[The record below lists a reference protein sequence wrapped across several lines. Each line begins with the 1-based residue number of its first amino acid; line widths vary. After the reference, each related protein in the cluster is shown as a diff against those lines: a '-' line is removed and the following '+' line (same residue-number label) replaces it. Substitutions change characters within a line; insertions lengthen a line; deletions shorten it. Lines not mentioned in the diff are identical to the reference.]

1 MPTWGDARVVGIQF
15 ACEGLE
21 KGRLARPGHSAQ
33 TQVGVDKHPTDKVDA
48 VAGGA
53 RPGGSG
59 VWGTSEDS
67 GILKRKQGIGKEI
80 DLVGDAGVESG
91 GNKNDVRSIMGEGGG

>member
-1 MPTWGDARVVGIQF
+1 MGIQV
-15 ACEGLE
+15 ACEGLK

-33 TQVGVDKHPTDKVDA
+33 TQVGVDKHPTDKVAA
-48 VAGGA
+48 VVGRA

-59 VWGTSEDS
+59 VWEGSEDS
-67 GILKRKQGIGKEI
+67 GILKRKQGIRKEI
-80 DLVGDAGVESG
+80 NLVGDAGVESG